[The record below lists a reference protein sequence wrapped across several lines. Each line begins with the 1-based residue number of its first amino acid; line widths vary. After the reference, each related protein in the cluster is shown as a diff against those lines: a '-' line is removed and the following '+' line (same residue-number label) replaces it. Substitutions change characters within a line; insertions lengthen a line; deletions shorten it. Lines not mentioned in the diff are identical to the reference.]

1 MHNDK
6 KCDNVKIQ
14 IEISGGFMKKNK
26 EITIDK
32 TLPKNLP
39 LMFQDRAYNFGTSI
53 VQAAKNKSGK
63 FEFYTYK
70 QVYKE
75 IIAFAVKLRDL
86 GIKRSDAI
94 GIISD
99 NRREW
104 MISDFAIMSLG
115 ACNVPRGCDSMGNE
129 IRFILSYAGC
139 KVSFFENAKQLQKVL
154 DDKNE
159 VPLLHTA
166 ILFDSCNEEMISK
179 AANLGIKVYF
189 YNNLLEDGKNL
200 LDKDPHLKAIIE
212 SEMQMTDGDEVATM
226 IFTSGT
232 TGTPKGVM
240 LTHRNFLAQLEI
252 IPNVLPAKE
261 NEMWMSVLPIWHS
274 FERCIQYIVIALK
287 SGVAYSK
294 PVASVMLSD
303 FATIKPQWMCGVPRL
318 WESLVTGV
326 YRSMKKT
333 GGIKYAMFKFF
344 ISVGKKYSWLKSHLT
359 GSVCQ
364 FKRRLR
370 FLDVI
375 FSAIP
380 FLLLY
385 PLNALGDVL
394 VFKKIREKLGG
405 KFVAAISGGG
415 ALQKE
420 VDEFYSAIGFKLL
433 EGYGMT
439 ETAPILSLRNFKK
452 NRKGC
457 VGEVLPCVEIKI
469 VSESHGKI
477 VSSEPLPPGKKG
489 LIMARGDQIMKG
501 YFNRPDLTEQIIDK
515 DGWLNTGDLGMLS
528 YDNEI
533 KITGRAKD
541 TIVLLGGEN
550 IEPAVIESE
559 LKASTFI
566 ESVVVLGQDKK
577 YLAALIVPEKD
588 AVMEWAAENGVPNE
602 YYEGVLESAEVK
614 NLIQSEIDNKINSSK
629 SFRTCERIYKFALLQ
644 ESFKVGEEL
653 SAKQEM
659 MRHKIA
665 EKYSKQIEGLFE
677 E

>member
-1 MHNDK
+1 
-6 KCDNVKIQ
+6 
-14 IEISGGFMKKNK
+14 MKKIREVNY
-26 EITIDK
+26 DN

-39 LMFQDRAYNFGTSI
+39 LMFQDRALTFGNTV
-53 VQAAKNKSGK
+53 VQFAKNKDGK
-63 FEFYTYK
+63 FENYTYK
-70 QVYKE
+70 QVYQE
-75 IIAFAVKLRDL
+75 IIAFAAKLRDL
-86 GIKRSDAI
+86 GIKRGNPI
-94 GIISD
+94 GLISD

-104 MISDFAIMSLG
+104 LITDFAIMSLG
-115 ACNVPRGCDSMGNE
+115 ACDVPRGCDSMGKE
-129 IRFILSYAGC
+129 IRFILNYVKC
-139 KVSFFENAKQLQKVL
+139 EFSFFENAKQLQKVL
-154 DDKNE
+154 EDISE
-159 VPLLHTA
+159 VPNLKVA
-166 ILFDSCNEEMISK
+166 ILFDECDSGTIKN
-179 AANLGIKVYF
+179 ANKNGIEVFF
-189 YNNLLEDGKNL
+189 YNKLLEEGKNL

-212 SEMQMTDGDEVATM
+212 SEMTMTDGNEVATM

-252 IPNVLPAKE
+252 IPAVLPGKPDE
-261 NEMWMSVLPIWHS
+261 KWLSVLPVWHS
-274 FERCIQYIVIALK
+274 FERCIQYVIIALK
-287 SGVAYSK
+287 SSIAYSK
-294 PVASVMLSD
+294 PVASVMLAD

-318 WESLVTGV
+318 WESLVTGI

-333 GGIKYAMFKFF
+333 GGIKYAMFNFF
-344 ISVGKKYSWLKSHLT
+344 VSVGKKFAWCKAHLT
-359 GSVCQ
+359 GCVCQ

-370 FLDVI
+370 FLDSLVA
-375 FSAIP
+375 AIP
-380 FLLLY
+380 FVLLF
-385 PLNALGDVL
+385 PLNALGNLL
-394 VFKKIREKLGG
+394 VFKKIRQKLGG
-405 KFVAAISGGG
+405 NFIAGISGGG

-420 VDEFYSAIGFKLL
+420 VDEFYSAIGFSLL

-452 NRKGC
+452 PRKGC
-457 VGEVLPCVEIKI
+457 VGEVLPCCEIKI
-469 VSESHGKI
+469 VAEKYGQI

-489 LIMARGDQIMKG
+489 LILARGDQIMKG

-515 DGWLNTGDLGMLS
+515 DGWLNTGDLGMMS

-550 IEPAVIESE
+550 IEPAVIEGE
-559 LKASTFI
+559 LKGSDFI
-566 ESVVVLGQDKK
+566 ESVVVMGQDKK
-577 YLAALIVPEKD
+577 YLAALIVPSKEN
-588 AVMEWAAENGVPNE
+588 VMAWAAENGVPNE

-629 SFRTCERIYKFALLQ
+629 EFRTCERIYKFALLQ

-665 EKYSKQIEGLFE
+665 QKYAKEIAILFE
-677 E
+677 D

>member
-1 MHNDK
+1 
-6 KCDNVKIQ
+6 
-14 IEISGGFMKKNK
+14 MKKK
-26 EITIDK
+26 EIIYDK

-39 LMFQDRAYNFGTSI
+39 LMFQERACSYGNSV
-53 VQAAKNKSGK
+53 VQVSKNKDGK
-63 FEFYTYK
+63 FENYTYK
-70 QVYKE
+70 EVYQE
-75 IIAFAVKLRDL
+75 IIAFAAKLREL
-86 GIKRSDAI
+86 GIKRGNPI
-94 GIISD
+94 GLISD

-104 MISDFAIMSLG
+104 MITDFAIMSLG
-115 ACNVPRGCDSMGNE
+115 ACDVPRGCDSMGKE
-129 IRFILSYAGC
+129 IRFILNYVKC
-139 KVSFFENAKQLQKVL
+139 NFSFFENARQLQKVL
-154 DDKNE
+154 EDISE
-159 VPLLHTA
+159 VPNLKVA
-166 ILFDSCNEEMISK
+166 ILFDECDTETIQV
-179 AANLGIKVYF
+179 ANKSGIEVLF
-189 YNNLLEDGKNL
+189 FSNLLEEGKSL

-212 SEMQMTDGDEVATM
+212 AEMTMTDGNEVATM

-252 IPNVLPAKE
+252 IPSVLPAKP
-261 NEMWMSVLPIWHS
+261 NEMWLSVLPVWHS
-274 FERCIQYIVIALK
+274 FERCIQYVVIALR
-287 SGVAYSK
+287 SGIAYSK

-326 YRSMKKT
+326 YRSMKKA
-333 GGIKYAMFKFF
+333 GGMKYAMFNFF
-344 ISVGKKYSWLKSHLT
+344 ISVGKKFAWCKSHLT
-359 GSVCQ
+359 GCVCQ
-364 FKRRLR
+364 YKRRLR
-370 FLDVI
+370 WLDSVV
-375 FSAIP
+375 AVIP
-380 FLLLY
+380 FILLL

-405 KFVAAISGGG
+405 NFIAGISGGG

-420 VDEFYSAIGFKLL
+420 VDEFYSAIGFTLI

-452 NRKGC
+452 PRKGC
-457 VGEVLPCVEIKI
+457 VGEVIPCCEIKI
-469 VSESHGKI
+469 VAEHHGKI

-489 LIMARGDQIMKG
+489 LILARGDQIMKG

-515 DGWLNTGDLGMLS
+515 DGWLNTGDLGMMS

-550 IEPAVIESE
+550 IEPAVIEGE
-559 LKASTFI
+559 LIGSDFI
-566 ESVVVLGQDKK
+566 ESVVVMGQDKK
-577 YLAALIVPEKD
+577 YLGALIVPSKEN
-588 AVMEWAAENGVPNE
+588 VMAWASENGVPNE

-614 NLIQSEIDNKINSSK
+614 NLIQSEIDMKINSSK
-629 SFRTCERIYKFALLQ
+629 AFRTCERIYKFALLQ

-665 EKYSKQIEGLFE
+665 EKYSKEIEKVFSE
-677 E
+677 

>member
-1 MHNDK
+1 
-6 KCDNVKIQ
+6 
-14 IEISGGFMKKNK
+14 MKKTR
-26 EITIDK
+26 EINYDK

-39 LMFQDRAYNFGTSI
+39 LMFQDRALTFGNTV
-53 VQAAKNKSGK
+53 VQAAKNKDGK
-63 FEFYTYK
+63 FENYTYK
-70 QVYKE
+70 QVYQE
-75 IIAFAVKLRDL
+75 IIAFAARLREL
-86 GIKRSDAI
+86 GIKRGNPI
-94 GIISD
+94 GLISD
-99 NRREW
+99 NRQEW
-104 MISDFAIMSLG
+104 LVTDFAIMSLG
-115 ACNVPRGCDSMGNE
+115 ACDVPRGCDSMGKE
-129 IRFILSYAGC
+129 ICFILNYVKC
-139 KVSFFENAKQLQKVL
+139 NFSFFENARQLQKVL
-154 DDKNE
+154 EDISE
-159 VPLLHTA
+159 VPNLKVA
-166 ILFDSCNEEMISK
+166 ILFDECDSETIQV
-179 AANLGIKVYF
+179 ANKSGIEVFF
-189 YNNLLEDGKNL
+189 YKNLLEEGKVL

-212 SEMQMTDGDEVATM
+212 AEMTMTDGNEVATM

-252 IPNVLPAKE
+252 IPSVLPGKP
-261 NEMWMSVLPIWHS
+261 NEMWLSVLPVWHS
-274 FERCIQYIVIALK
+274 FERCIQYVVIALR
-287 SGVAYSK
+287 SGIAYSK

-326 YRSMKKT
+326 YRSMKKA

-344 ISVGKKYSWLKSHLT
+344 ISVGKKFAWCKSHLT
-359 GSVCQ
+359 GCVCQ
-364 FKRRLR
+364 YKRRLR
-370 FLDVI
+370 WLDSVV
-375 FSAIP
+375 AVIP
-380 FLLLY
+380 FLLLL

-394 VFKKIREKLGG
+394 VFKKIRGKLGG
-405 KFVAAISGGG
+405 NFIAGISGGG

-420 VDEFYSAIGFKLL
+420 VDEFYSAIGFNLL

-452 NRKGC
+452 PRKGC
-457 VGEVLPCVEIKI
+457 VGEVLPCCEIKI
-469 VSESHGKI
+469 VAENHGKI

-489 LIMARGDQIMKG
+489 LILARGDQIMKG

-515 DGWLNTGDLGMLS
+515 DGWLNTGDLGMMS

-550 IEPAVIESE
+550 IEPAVIEGE
-559 LKASTFI
+559 LKSSDFI
-566 ESVVVLGQDKK
+566 ESVVVMGQDKK
-577 YLAALIVPEKD
+577 YLGALIVPSKEN
-588 AVMEWAAENGVPNE
+588 VMAWAAENGVPNE

-614 NLIQSEIDNKINSSK
+614 NLIQSEIDMKINSSK
-629 SFRTCERIYKFALLQ
+629 AFRTCERIYKFALLQ

-665 EKYSKQIEGLFE
+665 EKYSKEIEKIFSE
-677 E
+677 